1 MLIAIEGID
10 GVGKTTIGKALAKKL
25 KYEFLDKALQK
36 IWNIPLDSYVSMRD
50 TLKTTNNN
58 EVMSMFFGL
67 NNLLCSIE
75 GYSKNVIA
83 DRYII
88 TNYFWHGT
96 EKNECIYDAILAV
109 SEKPILTVILKADTE
124 TLRKRIIAK
133 ETKDKIE
140 KELKKIKNNDEF
152 VPKTKAFLERKG
164 LDYIIIDNDSAS
176 IEDVVGIIINKL
188 KSITT
193 IIMLEI

>member
-140 KELKKIKNNDEF
+140 K
-152 VPKTKAFLERKG
+152 
-164 LDYIIIDNDSAS
+164 
-176 IEDVVGIIINKL
+176 
-188 KSITT
+188 
-193 IIMLEI
+193 